1 MENVI
6 SENKKTRKS
15 LRKADIMVPS
25 QPNMTLEEILE
36 ICPFTRKKH
45 EEAKATLEKCPIPD
59 WILERKKSQ
68 LIKSNNVK

>member
-25 QPNMTLEEILE
+25 RPNMTLEEILE

-45 EEAKATLEKCPIPD
+45 EEAKSTLEKCPIPD
-59 WILERKKSQ
+59 WIFRAKEIQ
-68 LIKSNNVK
+68 TYQIKQR